1 VTLDFRPRRIA
12 IEARQNFV
20 LIDETE
26 LWLYSLRFDGLNPK
40 GASERFSDIA
50 RRTYEMSY
58 FRVLARISFILLCLL
73 GLPLGAQDKYVL
85 VTSPSKVQDVC
96 GRHGLTQI
104 TQVSSRGVFLVS
116 TFSVDPTIATDS
128 SVQSFEPNRA
138 LTVPEL
144 SGATI
149 TSLTQSTTSILDG
162 VVGHTVVN
170 YFGSPVASNYV
181 QQPATA
187 LVRQQELQASANLT
201 GSGVTVAIIDT
212 GVDFDH
218 PALAPSL
225 VAGYNFI
232 NEAATPSELTDLPP
246 AMAAA
251 LSQSTT
257 SILDG
262 QNLVQLNAST
272 VAILSQS
279 TTSILDGPPSAF
291 GHGTMTAGL
300 VHLVAPSAK
309 IMPLKAFAG
318 DGSSDLFNI
327 IRAIYYAAD
336 HGANVISMSF
346 EISQSSPS
354 LQAAIQYALSK
365 NVTIV
370 AASGNDGQ
378 QILVYPAAY
387 NSVVGVGSTSN
398 TDARS
403 AFTNFGTNAVFIAAP
418 GEGVVTT
425 YPGGNYA
432 AGWGTSFSTPLVA
445 GEAALILQARP
456 TYHPGDVANAIS
468 RAAAVPQ
475 MGHGRIDLCQGLSS
489 IGVGSFCR

>member
-1 VTLDFRPRRIA
+1 
-12 IEARQNFV
+12 
-20 LIDETE
+20 
-26 LWLYSLRFDGLNPK
+26 
-40 GASERFSDIA
+40 
-50 RRTYEMSY
+50 
-58 FRVLARISFILLCLL
+58 
-73 GLPLGAQDKYVL
+73 
-85 VTSPSKVQDVC
+85 VTSPSKIQDVC

-104 TQVSSRGVFLVS
+104 TQLSTRGVFLVS
-116 TFSVDPTIATDS
+116 TYSVDPTIATDA
-128 SVQSFEPNRA
+128 SVQSFEPNRP
-138 LTVPEL
+138 LGVPEL

-149 TSLTQSTTSILDG
+149 ASLTQSTTSILDG
-162 VVGHTVVN
+162 LPGRSVVN
-170 YFGSPVASNYV
+170 YFGAQVASNYV

-187 LVRQQELQASANLT
+187 ITRQQDLQAASSFT
-201 GSGVTVAIIDT
+201 GSGITVAVIDT
-212 GVDFDH
+212 GVDLSH
-218 PALAPSL
+218 PALAPVL

-232 NEAATPSELTDLPP
+232 NEAAAPSELTDLPP
-246 AMAAA
+246 GMAAA

-300 VHLVAPSAK
+300 VHLIAPGAK

-327 IRAIYYAAD
+327 LRAIYYAAD

-346 EISQSSPS
+346 EISQSSPA

-365 NVTIV
+365 NVVVV

-398 TDARS
+398 TDSKS

-418 GEGVVTT
+418 GEGVITT

-468 RAAAVPQ
+468 RAAAVQQ
-475 MGHGRIDLCQGLSS
+475 MGHGRIDLCQALSS
-489 IGVGSFCR
+489 IGAGSFCTTNISGSASGTSTTP

>member
-1 VTLDFRPRRIA
+1 
-12 IEARQNFV
+12 
-20 LIDETE
+20 
-26 LWLYSLRFDGLNPK
+26 
-40 GASERFSDIA
+40 
-50 RRTYEMSY
+50 MSHL
-58 FRVLARISFILLCLL
+58 RVLARVYIFVCLL
-73 GLPLGAQDKYVL
+73 GLPLLGQDKYVL

-128 SVQSFEPNRA
+128 SVQSFEANRA
-138 LTVPEL
+138 LGVPEL

-149 TSLTQSTTSILDG
+149 ASLTQSTTSILDG
-162 VVGHTVVN
+162 LPGRTVVN
-170 YFGSPVASNYV
+170 YFGAAVASNYV

-187 LVRQQELQASANLT
+187 ITRQQDLQAASNLT
-201 GSGVTVAIIDT
+201 GSGLTVAVIDT
-212 GVDFDH
+212 GVDFNH
-218 PALAPSL
+218 PALAASL
-225 VAGYNFI
+225 VTGYNFL
-232 NEAATPSELTDLPP
+232 NEAAAPSELLDLPP

-300 VHLVAPSAK
+300 VHLVAPGAE

-327 IRAIYYAAD
+327 LRAIYYAAD

-346 EISQSSPS
+346 EISQSSPA

-365 NVTIV
+365 NIVIV
-370 AASGNDGQ
+370 AASGNDAQ

-398 TDARS
+398 TDS
-403 AFTNFGTNAVFIAAP
+403 KSSFTNFGTNAVFIAAP

-468 RAAAVPQ
+468 RAAAVSQ
-475 MGHGRIDLCQGLSS
+475 MGHGRIDFCQALSS
-489 IGVGSFCR
+489 IGVGSFCTSSASGGSTGP

>member
-1 VTLDFRPRRIA
+1 LF
-12 IEARQNFV
+12 
-20 LIDETE
+20 
-26 LWLYSLRFDGLNPK
+26 
-40 GASERFSDIA
+40 
-50 RRTYEMSY
+50 
-58 FRVLARISFILLCLL
+58 LL
-73 GLPLGAQDKYVL
+73 GLPLLAQDKYVL
-85 VTSPSKVQDVC
+85 VTSPSQVQDVC

-104 TQVSSRGVFLVS
+104 SQLSTRGVFLVS
-116 TFSVDPTIATDS
+116 TYSVDPTIATDS
-128 SVQSFEPNRA
+128 SVQSFEPNRR
-138 LTVPEL
+138 LGVPEL

-162 VVGHTVVN
+162 LPGRSVVN
-170 YFGSPVASNYV
+170 YFGSQVASNYV

-187 LVRQQELQASANLT
+187 ITRQHDLQAASSFT
-201 GSGVTVAIIDT
+201 GSGITVALIDT
-212 GVDFDH
+212 GVDLSH
-218 PALAPSL
+218 PALAPVL

-232 NEAATPSELTDLPP
+232 NEAAAPSELTDLPP

-300 VHLVAPSAK
+300 VHLVAPGAK

-327 IRAIYYAAD
+327 LRAIYYAAD

-346 EISQSSPS
+346 EISQSSPA
-354 LQAAIQYALSK
+354 LQAAIQYALSR
-365 NVTIV
+365 NVVVI

-398 TDARS
+398 TDS
-403 AFTNFGTNAVFIAAP
+403 KSSFTNFGTNAVFIAAP
-418 GEGVVTT
+418 GEGVITT

-468 RAAAVPQ
+468 RAAAVQQ
-475 MGHGRIDLCQGLSS
+475 MGHGRIDLCQALSS
-489 IGVGSFCR
+489 IGVGIFCTANTSGSTSGSSTTP